1 MNYTSGLLLV
11 LLITVIVFASVM
23 GPSMWRWAMGLSGA
37 EAEAEAGADEAGES
51 TVQAEGFQTTTSD
64 KDLQKSNKQLADGKV
79 KGSQTQLD
87 TLAKEKEGELSKHP
101 IPWQKFEEK
110 TMVTD
115 KTQDRHIEDIRRVLA
130 TTITTLVE
138 DDVLPAGTAQNC
150 DAAPVVNPST
160 GKVDPADGCRPP
172 GWLRMMNARNE
183 RNGMPF

>member
-11 LLITVIVFASVM
+11 LLITIVVFASAM
-23 GPSMWRWAMGLSGA
+23 GPSMWRWAMGVSDSIGE
-37 EAEAEAGADEAGES
+37 EAE
-51 TVQAEGFQTTTSD
+51 EGFQASQE
-64 KDLQKSNKQLADGKV
+64 KDLKKSAEKLAEDKIKELQV
-79 KGSQTQLD
+79 NSQTQLD
-87 TLAKEKEGELSKHP
+87 TLAKSSDGELSKYP

-138 DDVLPAGTAQNC
+138 DDVLPAGTSQNC
-150 DAAPVVNPST
+150 DAAPVVNAYT

>member
-11 LLITVIVFASVM
+11 LLITVVVFASAM
-23 GPSMWRWAMGLSGA
+23 GPSMWRWAMGVS
-37 EAEAEAGADEAGES
+37 DN
-51 TVQAEGFQTTTSD
+51 TREGFQASSEKD
-64 KDLQKSNKQLADGKV
+64 LKKVAEKVAEDKLKDLQIA
-79 KGSQTQLD
+79 SQTQIETVAESSD
-87 TLAKEKEGELSKHP
+87 GELSKYP

-115 KTQDRHIEDIRRVLA
+115 KTQDRNIEDIRRVLA

-138 DDVLPAGTAQNC
+138 DDVLPAGTSQNC
-150 DAAPVVNPST
+150 DAAPVVNAYT

>member
-1 MNYTSGLLLV
+1 L
-11 LLITVIVFASVM
+11 
-23 GPSMWRWAMGLSGA
+23 
-37 EAEAEAGADEAGES
+37 
-51 TVQAEGFQTTTSD
+51 D
-64 KDLQKSNKQLADGKV
+64 K
-79 KGSQTQLD
+79 
-87 TLAKEKEGELSKHP
+87 LAKEKDGELSKHP

-110 TMVTD
+110 TMITD

-130 TTITTLVE
+130 TTISTLVE

-150 DAAPVVNPST
+150 DASPIINQST